1 MGECKKALDES
12 SGDYEAAVR
21 WLKQKGLSTSEK
33 HANKETREGVI
44 ASFVTPCRRK
54 AVLLEV
60 NCQTD
65 FVAKS
70 DLFVQFVNGLGNRFL
85 DSEEPVEVENL
96 PQ

>member
-1 MGECKKALDES
+1 MLNRVARVFSTLKVPIESIKRLREETSAPMGECKKALEES

-54 AVLLEV
+54 AVLL
-60 NCQTD
+60 
-65 FVAKS
+65 
-70 DLFVQFVNGLGNRFL
+70 
-85 DSEEPVEVENL
+85 
-96 PQ
+96 